1 MTPRGSGGPSTL
13 GRVTD
18 DDNAG
23 NYDDDDDFDFGLD
36 DELDAVLTARGWGS
50 ARNSD
55 DGSVTPFDLWRFG
68 TDDRELSIEIVPVL
82 RRGYM
87 VVVWVGFEME
97 DPQLHAVDRDALIAL
112 VPDFESSLNSG
123 GVAP

>member
-1 MTPRGSGGPSTL
+1 MTN
-13 GRVTD
+13 D
-18 DDNAG
+18 DDDG
-23 NYDDDDDFDFGLD
+23 NYDDDDDVEFGFD

-55 DGSVTPFDLWRFG
+55 DGSVPPFDLWRFG

-87 VVVWVGFEME
+87 VVVWVGFEMG
-97 DPQLHAVDRDALIAL
+97 DQQLHAVDRDALIARL
-112 VPDFESSLNSG
+112 PDFETSLNRG
-123 GVAP
+123 